1 MEAAKISDGK
11 DLQSDNQIEYN
22 SFLDEMKVT
31 NIRWIYFL
39 IGNSRRSRL
48 YRFFKCDWN
57 SIQQSSFHLTNQT
70 SPQPDRTHL

>member
-31 NIRWIYFL
+31 NIR
-39 IGNSRRSRL
+39 
-48 YRFFKCDWN
+48 
-57 SIQQSSFHLTNQT
+57 
-70 SPQPDRTHL
+70 